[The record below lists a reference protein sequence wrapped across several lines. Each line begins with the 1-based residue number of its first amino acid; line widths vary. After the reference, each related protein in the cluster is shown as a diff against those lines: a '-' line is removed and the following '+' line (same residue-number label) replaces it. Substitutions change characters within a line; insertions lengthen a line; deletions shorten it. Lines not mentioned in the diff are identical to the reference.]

1 MTFGSRQLDQSQR
14 FGDDRMK
21 KIVPHVLSARAKG
34 RGGVNVSHNK
44 NTAETSV
51 ERMPVPQTV
60 VLPMQ
65 QHIGA
70 PCVPTVKVGDT
81 VAVGQ
86 VVGDSDKFVSAP
98 IHATISGT
106 VKAVG
111 DVKLANG
118 IITKGVTIESD
129 GEMRLF
135 EGVKPPVVTNRE
147 EFIKAVRASGLVGL
161 GGAGF
166 PTHVKLNYPEDKN
179 VDTLVVNAAEC
190 EPYITVDYREC
201 VENSKNVMSGVM
213 LLKKFLGF
221 KEVVIAVEDN
231 KPKAIELFQK
241 LIDENGDSS
250 IKLMALKSRYP
261 QGAEKMMV
269 LSATGRRVPPG
280 KLPADVGCVVMN
292 VASVAFIARYLE
304 TGKPLI
310 SRSIT
315 VDGSA
320 IKTPKNLRVPIG
332 VNIQDIID
340 QCGGFKE
347 EPRKILSGGP
357 MMGIA
362 ICSTDAPIC
371 KQNNAVLAF
380 ADKKGVVKPERAC
393 IRCGRCVEVCPMGL
407 MPTLIERFA
416 KVKDKDGLEKSGIT
430 VCMECGS
437 CAYACP
443 SGRPL
448 VQYMRLAK
456 QVLREESSK

>member
-1 MTFGSRQLDQSQR
+1 
-14 FGDDRMK
+14 MK
-21 KIVPHVLSARAKG
+21 KTVPGIIPARAKG
-34 RGGVNVSHNK
+34 RGGVNVAHNK
-44 NTAETSV
+44 HTAEMPV
-51 ERMPVPQTV
+51 ERIPVPDRV

-70 PCVPTVKVGDT
+70 PCTPVVKVGDT
-81 VAVGQ
+81 VSVGQ
-86 VVGDSDKFVSAP
+86 LVGDSDKFVSAP
-98 IHATISGT
+98 IHATVSGT

-129 GEMRLF
+129 GEMRLY
-135 EGVKPPVVTNRE
+135 EGIKPPTVTNRE
-147 EFIKAVRASGLVGL
+147 ELLKAVRASGLVGL

-179 VDTLVVNAAEC
+179 VDTLIVNAAEC
-190 EPYITVDYREC
+190 EPFITVDYREC
-201 VENSKNVMSGVM
+201 IENSRNVINGVFT
-213 LLKKFLGF
+213 LKKYLGF
-221 KEVVIAVEDN
+221 SQVIIAVEDN
-231 KPKAIELFQK
+231 KPKAIEIFRK
-241 LIDENGDSS
+241 LIDESNDPS
-250 IKLMALKSRYP
+250 IKIMALRSRYP

-292 VASVAFIARYLE
+292 VASVAFIERYLE

-310 SRSIT
+310 SRSLT

-320 IKTPKNLRVPIG
+320 VRTPKNLRVPIG
-332 VNIQDIID
+332 INIQDVID
-340 QCGGFKE
+340 YCGGFKE
-347 EPRKILSGGP
+347 EPRKIICGGP

-362 ICSTDAPIC
+362 VCGTDAPVC

-380 ADKKGVVKPERAC
+380 ADRKGAIKPEREC
-393 IRCGRCVEVCPMGL
+393 IRCGRCVEVCPMSL

-416 KVKDKDGLEKSGIT
+416 KVRDKDGLERSFVS

-456 QVLREESSK
+456 QVLREESAK

>member
-1 MTFGSRQLDQSQR
+1 
-14 FGDDRMK
+14 MK
-21 KIVPHVLSARAKG
+21 KTIPGIILARAKG
-34 RGGVNVSHNK
+34 RGGVNVAHNK
-44 NTAETSV
+44 NTAEMPV
-51 ERMPVPQTV
+51 ERMPVPKTV
-60 VLPMQ
+60 ILPMQ

-81 VAVGQ
+81 VSVGQ
-86 VVGDSDKFVSAP
+86 VVGDSDKFVCAP
-98 IHATISGT
+98 IHATVSGV

-135 EGVKPPVVTNRE
+135 EGVKPPVVETKE
-147 EFIKAVRASGLVGL
+147 DFLKAVRASGLVGL

-166 PTHVKLNYPEDKN
+166 PAHVKLNYPADKN

-190 EPYITVDYREC
+190 EPFITVDYREC
-201 VENSKNVMSGVM
+201 VENSKNVINGVFT
-213 LLKKFLGF
+213 LKKFLGF

-231 KPKAIELFQK
+231 KPKAIEIFQK
-241 LIDENGDSS
+241 LIDEKKDSS
-250 IKLMALKSRYP
+250 IKIMALRSRYP

-292 VASVAFIARYLE
+292 VASVAFIERYLE

-332 VNIQDIID
+332 INIQDIID
-340 QCGGFKE
+340 YCGGFKE
-347 EPRKILSGGP
+347 EPRKIICGGP

-371 KQNNAVLAF
+371 KQNNAILAF
-380 ADKKGVVKPERAC
+380 ADKKGAIKPERDC
-393 IRCGRCVEVCPMGL
+393 IRCGRCVEVCPMSL

-416 KVKDKDGLEKSGIT
+416 KVRDKEGLERSFVS

-456 QVLREESSK
+456 QVLREESAK

>member
-1 MTFGSRQLDQSQR
+1 
-14 FGDDRMK
+14 MK
-21 KIVPHVLSARAKG
+21 KTLPGVIFARAKG
-34 RGGVNVSHNK
+34 RGGVNVAHNK
-44 NTAETSV
+44 HTAEMPV
-51 ERMPVPQTV
+51 ERMPVPDRV

-70 PCVPTVKVGDT
+70 PCTPVVKVGDT
-81 VAVGQ
+81 VSVGQ
-86 VVGDSDKFVSAP
+86 LVGDSDKFVSAP
-98 IHATISGT
+98 IHATVSGT

-129 GEMRLF
+129 GEMRLY
-135 EGVKPPVVTNRE
+135 EGIKPPTVTNRE
-147 EFIKAVRASGLVGL
+147 ELLKAVRASGLVGL

-179 VDTLVVNAAEC
+179 VDTLIVNAAEC
-190 EPYITVDYREC
+190 EPFITVDYREC
-201 VENSKNVMSGVM
+201 IENSRNVINGVFT
-213 LLKKFLGF
+213 LKKYLGF
-221 KEVVIAVEDN
+221 RQVIIAVEDN
-231 KPKAIELFQK
+231 KPKAIEIFRK
-241 LIDENGDSS
+241 LIDESNDPS
-250 IKLMALKSRYP
+250 IKIMALRSRYP

-292 VASVAFIARYLE
+292 VASVAFIERYLE

-310 SRSIT
+310 SRSLT

-320 IKTPKNLRVPIG
+320 VRTPKNLRVPIG
-332 VNIQDIID
+332 INIQDVID
-340 QCGGFKE
+340 YCGGFKE
-347 EPRKILSGGP
+347 EPRKIICGGP

-362 ICSTDAPIC
+362 VCGTDAPVC

-380 ADKKGVVKPERAC
+380 ADRKDAIKPERDC
-393 IRCGRCVEVCPMGL
+393 IRCGRCVEVCPMSL

-416 KVKDKDGLEKSGIT
+416 KVRDKDGLERSFVS

-456 QVLREESSK
+456 QVLREESAK